1 MIEIYGYI
9 KLKSH
14 PPLQGGGASAK
25 ALAGGVLSLLIIAL
39 A

>member
-14 PPLQGGGASAK
+14 PPLQGGVQVPK
-25 ALAGGVLSLLIIAL
+25 HLRGVFYLYL
-39 A
+39 